1 MCDDFVSVEDIEK
14 IATRLGTIIDQ
25 ARSTAEIEAWLRS
38 QKCVKSVELAD
49 YLLKSDPPQRDFIV
63 EFRLQDGSTLK
74 KVVNM
79 YDLGNERYRFHELRD
94 Q

>member
-1 MCDDFVSVEDIEK
+1 MFDDFGSVEDIEK

-38 QKCVKSVELAD
+38 QKCVESVEMAD
-49 YLLKSDPPQRDFIV
+49 YLLKSNPPQRDIIV

-74 KVVNM
+74 KVINI
-79 YDLGNERYRFHELRD
+79 YDLGNQQYQFHELRD